1 MAKKQTEVVEGTEA
15 LEALASAP
23 AKRVTLASIDRT
35 EQDTLNV
42 AFSDG
47 ETLLVDPSEFSEEIK
62 NELMFLGLGNKL
74 RDSWASAKGD
84 LAFAKGAANKTLDN
98 LKNGLFTAS
107 RASGSGVQKVGELI
121 QAIANIKGKDV
132 PAEEF
137 PAFLAKVKETVD
149 AASPETVAT
158 WRKNAQVKVEIQRL
172 RLEAARARLEKA
184 SAETSGELVL

>member
-1 MAKKQTEVVEGTEA
+1 MAKQKTEVVEGTEA

-35 EQDTLNV
+35 EQDTLNIV
-42 AFSDG
+42 FSDG

-62 NELMFLGLGNKL
+62 NELMLLGLGNKL

-107 RASGSGVQKVGELI
+107 RASGSGVQKVGELV
-121 QAIANIKGKDV
+121 QAIANIKGLEV
-132 PAEEF
+132 
-137 PAFLAKVKETVD
+137 AKVQEVVT
-149 AASPETVAT
+149 AATPEQLAA